1 MASVRKRRG
10 QWAVVWRDSTRAQRV
25 KFFGMGNAGREA
37 ADAYLA
43 KIIPQAR
50 QKRLPTVDP
59 KITIAAYAQR
69 WLDQIEALVHARE
82 RKPRTLE
89 HYDDM
94 LRLHIEPRLGAVKV
108 RDLGRA
114 DAKELLLDK

>member
-10 QWAVVWRDSTRAQRV
+10 QWAVVWRDSARAQRV
-25 KFFGMGNAGREA
+25 KFFGTGNAGREA

-43 KIIPQAR
+43 KTIPEAR
-50 QKRLPTVDP
+50 QKRIPVVDP
-59 KITIAAYAQR
+59 KITVAAYAQR
-69 WLDQIEALVHARE
+69 WLDQIEALVQAGE

-94 LRLHIEPRLGAVKV
+94 LRRHIEPRLGTRKL
-108 RDLGRA
+108 R
-114 DAKELLLDK
+114 E